1 MADPEDFPVA
11 EVEAPPRRR
20 RTYPAKG
27 SDEAKAWAQRMKDA
41 RDAKRAAGGATPRK
55 TKASSAPRSTGL
67 ADVERSLRETFAK
80 GGAMLYM
87 PAPVPGTYIIET
99 GDEAAAIIVR
109 MAERNPK
116 LLAALQGSSNVM
128 DYFAIGAWGV
138 GLMVAFA
145 VQAGRTPADAPIA
158 QTFGIT
164 KIVDDLT
171 AEGSLQVEESG
182 PITTEI
188 GTPAGVQSSPAW
200 VVPTPNG
207 DELLTVEVPEE

>member
-1 MADPEDFPVA
+1 
-11 EVEAPPRRR
+11 
-20 RTYPAKG
+20 
-27 SDEAKAWAQRMKDA
+27 
-41 RDAKRAAGGATPRK
+41 
-55 TKASSAPRSTGL
+55 
-67 ADVERSLRETFAK
+67 
-80 GGAMLYM
+80 
-87 PAPVPGTYIIET
+87 
-99 GDEAAAIIVR
+99 
-109 MAERNPK
+109 
-116 LLAALQGSSNVM
+116 M

-171 AEGSLQVEESG
+171 AEGSLQVEEPG

-207 DELLTVEVPEE
+207 DMMLTVEVPEG